1 MIVVKGAFS
10 MITLDQNIVLED
22 GRTAI
27 AVSENPQIGTW
38 GMFPEIM
45 IEAPVYLGRSQI
57 DCGSIGA
64 FTQINMRMVKAAANN
79 SVIEAQ
85 KIGRYC
91 SIAHG
96 VNIGMGGHSS
106 RFLSSS
112 TLFKFN
118 QNAEKYFTPFLDK
131 RDLVWEEAM
140 RKKNWDSWR
149 KPLPIIGNDVWIG
162 YGVTILNGITVG
174 DGAIIGT
181 GSVVTKDIEAYSIV
195 AGVPAKVIG
204 YRFSRRVIERL
215 LQTAWWNYDP
225 ELLIGLDISDPANC
239 LDDIEERVRHC
250 DIYLPPVI
258 KLQTSE
264 DREGRH
270 ERI

>member
-1 MIVVKGAFS
+1 

-38 GMFPEIM
+38 GMFPEIL

-64 FTQINMRMVKAAANN
+64 FTQINMRMVKSVANN

-106 RFLSSS
+106 GFLSSS

-118 QNAEKYFTPFLDK
+118 QNAEKYFTSFLDK
-131 RDLVWEEAM
+131 RDLSWEAVM
-140 RKKNWDSWR
+140 REKNWNSWR
-149 KPLPIIGNDVWIG
+149 KPLPVIGNDVWIG
-162 YGVTILNGITVG
+162 YGATILNGITVG
-174 DGAIIGT
+174 DGAIIGA
-181 GSVVTKDIEAYSIV
+181 GSVVTKDVAAYSIV
-195 AGVPAKVIG
+195 GGVPAKVIR
-204 YRFSRRVIERL
+204 YRFNRQIIERL
-215 LQTAWWNYDP
+215 LQIAWWNYSP
-225 ELLIGLDISDPANC
+225 ELLVGLDISDPANC
-239 LDDIEERVRHC
+239 LDALEERIKHF

-264 DREGRH
+264 DRKVKY